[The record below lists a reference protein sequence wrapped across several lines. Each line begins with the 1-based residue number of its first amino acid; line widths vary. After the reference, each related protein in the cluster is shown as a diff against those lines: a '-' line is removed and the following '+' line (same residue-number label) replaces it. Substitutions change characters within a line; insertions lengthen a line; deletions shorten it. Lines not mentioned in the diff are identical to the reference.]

1 MHRALAKYAASTNN
15 GADELLKRYGTLIDR
30 IARRVCFRTG
40 LHSAYDDLWSTGAV
54 GLIEA
59 NARFDATKGASFET
73 FAAHRIR
80 GAMVDELRRLDHL
93 PRRLRAQTDE
103 VDKAKKKLAGELGR
117 QATQEEVADELE
129 MELEDLGGLE
139 ALREPQVPLESILP
153 TLSFESGV
161 EDDLD
166 KGKILAQLTKS
177 VESLPE
183 RLQVLVSLH
192 YVEGLSYREIAQIMG
207 VSEPRVCQLHADAMK
222 RLRSTMEPDDDND

>member
-1 MHRALAKYAASTNN
+1 MHRALAKYAASSNN
-15 GADELLKRYGTLIDR
+15 GADELLKRYGTLIER
-30 IARRVCFRTG
+30 IARRICFRTG

-59 NARFDATKGASFET
+59 QARFDATKGASFET

-117 QATQEEVADELE
+117 QASQEELAEELD
-129 MELEDLGGLE
+129 MDIEDLGGLE
-139 ALREPQVPLESILP
+139 ALREPQVQLDNI
-153 TLSFESGV
+153 TLSFESAV

-166 KGKILAQLTKS
+166 RGKILAQLTKS
-177 VESLPE
+177 IESLPE

-222 RLRSTMEPDDDND
+222 RLRSTMEPDDD

>member
-1 MHRALAKYAASTNN
+1 MHRALAKYAAASNN
-15 GADELLKRYGTLIDR
+15 SADELLKRYGTLIDR

-59 NARFDATKGASFET
+59 HARFDASKGASFET

-80 GAMVDELRRLDHL
+80 GAMIDELRRLDHL
-93 PRRLRAQTDE
+93 PRRLRARTDE
-103 VDKAKKKLAGELGR
+103 VDKTKKKLADELGR
-117 QATQEEVADELE
+117 EASQEELAEE
-129 MELEDLGGLE
+129 MEMDLEDLGGLE

-153 TLSFESGV
+153 TLSFESEV
-161 EDDLD
+161 ENDLD
-166 KGKILAQLTKS
+166 RGKILAHLTKA

-207 VSEPRVCQLHADAMK
+207 VSEPRVCQLHGDAMK
-222 RLRSTMEPDDDND
+222 RLRSNLVSDDD

>member
-1 MHRALAKYAASTNN
+1 MHRALAKYAAASSNS
-15 GADELLKRYGTLIDR
+15 ADDLLKRYGTLIDR

-59 NARFDATKGASFET
+59 HARFDASKGASFET

-80 GAMVDELRRLDHL
+80 GAMIDELRRLDHL
-93 PRRLRAQTDE
+93 PRRLRARTDE
-103 VDKAKKKLAGELGR
+103 VDKTKKKLADELGR
-117 QATQEEVADELE
+117 EASQEEVAEELE
-129 MELEDLGGLE
+129 MDLEDLGGLE

-153 TLSFESGV
+153 TLSFETGV

-166 KGKILAQLTKS
+166 RGKILAQLTKA
-177 VESLPE
+177 VETLPD

-207 VSEPRVCQLHADAMK
+207 VSEPRVCQLHGDAMK
-222 RLRSTMEPDDDND
+222 RLRSNLVSDED

>member
-1 MHRALAKYAASTNN
+1 MHRALSKYAASSNN
-15 GADELLKRYGTLIDR
+15 GADELLKRYGTLIER
-30 IARRVCFRTG
+30 IARRICFRTG

-59 NARFDATKGASFET
+59 QARFDATKGASFET

-117 QATQEEVADELE
+117 QASQEELAEELD
-129 MELEDLGGLE
+129 MDIEDLGGLE
-139 ALREPQVPLESILP
+139 ALREPQVALDNI
-153 TLSFESGV
+153 TLSFESAV

-166 KGKILAQLTKS
+166 RGKILAQLTKS
-177 VESLPE
+177 IESLPE

-192 YVEGLSYREIAQIMG
+192 YVEGLSYREIAHIMG

-222 RLRSTMEPDDDND
+222 RLRSTMEPDDD

>member
-1 MHRALAKYAASTNN
+1 MHRALAKYAAASTNS
-15 GADELLKRYGTLIDR
+15 ADDLLKRYGALIDR

-59 NARFDATKGASFET
+59 HARFDASKGASFET

-80 GAMVDELRRLDHL
+80 GAMIDELRRLDHL
-93 PRRLRAQTDE
+93 PRRLRARTDE
-103 VDKAKKKLAGELGR
+103 VDKTKKKLAGELGR
-117 QATQEEVADELE
+117 EASQEELAEE
-129 MELEDLGGLE
+129 MEMDLEDLGGLE

-166 KGKILAQLTKS
+166 RGKILAHLTKA
-177 VESLPE
+177 VETLPE

-207 VSEPRVCQLHADAMK
+207 VSEPRVCQLHGDAMK
-222 RLRSTMEPDDDND
+222 RLRSNLVSDDD